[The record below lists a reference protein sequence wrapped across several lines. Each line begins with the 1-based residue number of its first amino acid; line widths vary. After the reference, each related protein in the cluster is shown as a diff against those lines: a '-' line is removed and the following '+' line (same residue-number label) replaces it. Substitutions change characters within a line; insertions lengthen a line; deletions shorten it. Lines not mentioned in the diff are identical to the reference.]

1 MGRLLPA
8 EILHRT
14 KMGFAVPLAAWFR
27 GPLRQTIRDAVLG
40 DRLRDSGMF
49 NTALLTQLVEQHQS
63 GSRDHSA
70 ALWSI
75 LMFETFQ
82 ARLEQ
87 PELAPALVTSK

>member
-1 MGRLLPA
+1 
-8 EILHRT
+8 
-14 KMGFAVPLAAWFR
+14 MGFAVPLAAWFR

-40 DRLRDSGMF
+40 ERLLDSGMF
-49 NTALLTQLVEQHQS
+49 NASVLKQLVEQHQS

-82 ARLEQ
+82 QRLEQ
-87 PELAPALVTSK
+87 PEHAAAALVTSK